1 MTLEE
6 AREFFS
12 QDRYATNAT
21 GIVIDEIGD
30 RYSKVSLQIEDRH
43 KAAGDH
49 VMGGVFYTIA
59 DFSFAV
65 ANNTPGNLTVTT
77 DGNIYY
83 YSQPKDDMLIATC
96 ECIKDGRRFCFCES
110 TVTDGLGNPVAKVSF
125 TGAHIGSF

>member
-6 AREFFS
+6 ARDFFS
-12 QDRYATNAT
+12 QDRYATVAT

-30 RYSKVSLQIEDRH
+30 NYSKVSLQLEDCH

-65 ANNTPGNLTVTT
+65 ATNTPEHLTVTT
-77 DGNIYY
+77 NGNISY
-83 YSQPKDDMLIATC
+83 YSQPKDDKLIATC
-96 ECIKDGRRFCFCES
+96 KCMKEGSRFCFYES
-110 TVTDGLGNPVAKVSF
+110 TITDGLNNIVAKVSF
-125 TGAHIGSF
+125 NGAHL

>member
-6 AREFFS
+6 ARDFFS
-12 QDRYATNAT
+12 QDRYATVAT

-30 RYSKVSLQIEDRH
+30 NYSKVSLQLEDYH

-65 ANNTPGNLTVTT
+65 ATNTPEHLTVTT
-77 DGNIYY
+77 NGNISY
-83 YSQPKDDMLIATC
+83 YSQPKDDRLVATC
-96 ECIKDGRRFCFCES
+96 KCMKEGRRFCFYES
-110 TVTDGLGNPVAKVSF
+110 TVTDGLNNIVAKVSF
-125 TGAHIGSF
+125 NGAHL

>member
-6 AREFFS
+6 TREFFS
-12 QDRYATNAT
+12 QDKYATEAT

-30 RYSKVSLQIEDRH
+30 NYSKVSLQIKAHH

-65 ANNTPGNLTVTT
+65 ATNTPEHLTVTT
-77 DGNIYY
+77 NGNISY
-83 YSQPKDDMLIATC
+83 YSQPKDDKLIA
-96 ECIKDGRRFCFCES
+96 ECRCMKEGRRFCFYES
-110 TVTDGLGNPVAKVSF
+110 TITDGLGNTVAKVNF
-125 TGAHIGSF
+125 NGAHIS

>member
-12 QDRYATNAT
+12 QDRYATSTT

-30 RYSKVSLQIEDRH
+30 KYSKVSLKLNDSH

-49 VMGGVFYTIA
+49 IMGGVFYTIA

-65 ANNTPGNLTVTT
+65 ATNTPDKLTVTT
-77 DGNIYY
+77 NGSISYY
-83 YSQPKDDMLIATC
+83 RQPKDDTLIC
-96 ECIKDGRRFCFCES
+96 ECKCMKEGKRFCFYES
-110 TVTDGLGNPVAKVSF
+110 LITDGLGNQIGKVSF
-125 TGAHIGSF
+125 NGAHL